1 MDPEA
6 PSSSSILLG
15 SQIDP
20 STLHPLASILDNQ
33 HLDYLLLEDDK
44 LSSTTGP
51 TALPTRGWADELCYG
66 TGSTYLAGTLTLPS
80 ATPDL
85 TLFFH
90 RIRSRRW
97 RTLGLPRRAHQNS
110 RSSIPPPHDPRHRPR
125 PDGESDRSSRFF
137 FLPRRPSSSLRQVRR
152 STTGYRRRQGR
163 YRPHP
168 SPGGLRWQNLIPTA
182 LEQRPQRR
190 HATWILHR

>member
-1 MDPEA
+1 MDSEA

-66 TGSTYLAGTLTLPS
+66 TGSTYLAGQPFPFSLLCPISPFFFSFRQVSPLEDSGDSAKDSPRLSLLDPLSPRPSPPLLTPRKRKQPLPS
-80 ATPDL
+80 LLLPPSAPPL
-85 TLFFH
+85 KPLPNQLF
-90 RIRSRRW
+90 RR
-97 RTLGLPRRAHQNS
+97 RVLQAPRMLPSESKLRQ
-110 RSSIPPPHDPRHRPR
+110 PR
-125 PDGESDRSSRFF
+125 PGRC
-137 FLPRRPSSSLRQVRR
+137 RRDFVG
-152 STTGYRRRQGR
+152 TTY
-163 YRPHP
+163 
-168 SPGGLRWQNLIPTA
+168 
-182 LEQRPQRR
+182 
-190 HATWILHR
+190 